1 MKQINFN
8 IYFDILKDTAN
19 LRPRERVIKNRIIHR
34 SVPPVN
40 QVGSFW
46 TETQMKHTASTTQEK
61 IVQNK
66 KKMHS
71 TKITDLTMC
80 KYRNLVYQN

>member
-1 MKQINFN
+1 MKQIIFY

-40 QVGSFW
+40 QVGSF
-46 TETQMKHTASTTQEK
+46 
-61 IVQNK
+61 
-66 KKMHS
+66 
-71 TKITDLTMC
+71 
-80 KYRNLVYQN
+80 